1 MMIIALLTAVAGLLA
16 GFVIALAWMVG
27 CRQGRADVLAVAR
40 TLGARRTQED
50 DR

>member
-1 MMIIALLTAVAGLLA
+1 MIVAILTAVAGLLI
-16 GFVIALAWMVG
+16 GFLIALARMVG

-40 TLGARRTQED
+40 TLGARRAQEG